1 MSKKSLRLLLIIF
14 ICVLLLVGVYIF
26 LSNADLDILNPQG
39 EVAQKQK
46 DLIVFA
52 TVLSATVVVP
62 VFALTLFIAMKYK
75 ETNKKAKYTPN
86 WDGNKLL
93 ESIWW
98 GIPIALI
105 LVLSVVT
112 YKSSHDL
119 DPFKPLESEKKAMTV
134 QVIALEWK
142 WLFIYPEQNIATVNY
157 LQIPEDTPVK
167 FEITADAPMNSFW
180 IPKLGGQIYAM
191 SGMTTNL
198 NLIAND
204 QGEYDGVSA
213 NISGEGFAGMKFKVK
228 STSDSEFQ
236 KWVNST
242 KQSDKLLT
250 KPAYQ
255 ELAEPS
261 ANVQPMFFSNVD
273 AGLYN
278 TVMVRYMDPGKYGE
292 HTH

>member
-1 MSKKSLRLLLIIF
+1 MSKKGLQLFLIVF
-14 ICVLLLVGVYIF
+14 VCVLVLVGTALF
-26 LSNADLDILNPQG
+26 LKNADLDILNPQG
-39 EVAQKQK
+39 IVAQKQK
-46 DLIVFA
+46 DLLVFA
-52 TVLSATVVVP
+52 TILSATVVVP

-93 ESIWW
+93 ESVWW

-119 DPFKPLESEKKAMTV
+119 DPFKPLESEKKAMTI
-134 QVIALEWK
+134 QVVALEWK

-157 LQIPEDTPVK
+157 VQIPEDTPIK

-191 SGMTTNL
+191 SGMSTNL
-198 NLIAND
+198 NLMANYI
-204 QGEYDGVSA
+204 GEYDGVSA

-228 STSDSEFQ
+228 STSGSNFEN
-236 KWVNST
+236 WVNST

-250 KPAYQ
+250 KDVYQ
-255 ELAEPS
+255 ELAKPS
-261 ANVQPMFFSNVD
+261 ANEQPMFFSNVD
-273 AGLYN
+273 IGLYN
-278 TVMVRYMDPGKYGE
+278 TVMGKYMDPGKYEE
-292 HTH
+292 HMQ